1 MANCHISYVFNSSD
15 AKGADRLML
24 LAIADYCDEHGT
36 CYPSYEKL
44 AQKCNVTRRTA
55 ITTCQRLQASGHL
68 YIAQNE
74 GYKTKAGITNRFYML
89 KWRESQGIDNS
100 TLITG
105 DTDDTSDTDI
115 TPRGDTDDTP
125 RGDTDI
131 TQSLVVSQDKSQ
143 DKKTLSP
150 PVDDKPKKQRPPD
163 LIFNT
168 IAEIAFNIRDVKKI
182 GATGG
187 RIGKVK
193 KALIASYPSIKPE
206 DLRKFK
212 FWYTNQF
219 PRTPL
224 PRDDKK
230 FLEHYTSFNE
240 SFKPATSET
249 PSPRPL
255 NISARAAS

>member
-1 MANCHISYVFNSSD
+1 MAKSTCNIHRAAHDKENPYLCINRATIQNRDLSFAARGMLAYILSQPDDWKIELSD
-15 AKGADRLML
+15 LQQQCGRDAARNILNELIEAGYIVPGTQKRIKGRFAT
-24 LAIADYCDEHGT
+24 AT
-36 CYPSYEKL
+36 PPQCYESPRAEKPSTDNQERSTSKRQPVTENPTEQSNKDKV
-44 AQKCNVTRRTA
+44 QK
-55 ITTCQRLQASGHL
+55 
-68 YIAQNE
+68 
-74 GYKTKAGITNRFYML
+74 
-89 KWRESQGIDNS
+89 
-100 TLITG
+100 
-105 DTDDTSDTDI
+105 
-115 TPRGDTDDTP
+115 
-125 RGDTDI
+125 
-131 TQSLVVSQDKSQ
+131 QS
-143 DKKTLSP
+143 KKTLSP

-240 SFKPATSET
+240 SFKPADTET
-249 PSPRPL
+249 PAPRPL